1 MVAIDALAKLIT
13 GSSNY
18 FHDQGTLGFG
28 RAELE
33 CATGSRRLSHRL

>member
-18 FHDQGTLGFG
+18 FHDQGRSI
-28 RAELE
+28 RASRIGL
-33 CATGSRRLSHRL
+33 ATGSRRLSHRL